1 MQVAGPSKCLK
12 QLIHIELK
20 RVKNPNWQEVNQPA
34 IYRHGRGF
42 ELGIA
47 VNKSSSRSERSL
59 NSGPAPNYKPCALT
73 ARPRCPPDEG
83 NKDMR

>member
-1 MQVAGPSKCLK
+1 MRVAGPSKCLK

-20 RVKNPNWQEVNQPA
+20 RVKNPSWQEVNQPA

-47 VNKSSSRSERSL
+47 VNKSS
-59 NSGPAPNYKPCALT
+59 
-73 ARPRCPPDEG
+73 
-83 NKDMR
+83 